1 MTLTLNSPKKMTQDG
16 LLGSAMLDSRL
27 ESVEEEAKQ
36 WLSMFISSQES
47 PSVTN
52 IPHNVLHQPISLKT
66 SVPKLPASPSNT
78 METVSRSE
86 HCDEEK
92 DVNSVKKKEEQS
104 ITFVVHSGVTNDLQ
118 GELNLRNIAKVKGG
132 EKECVFTTGL
142 DRVTMATWPSAT
154 ELPDARKISS
164 LIETSSEVQDF
175 LSATQEGQG
184 IEHNQSVKNIQN
196 FWKSLEQRNRLVSM
210 PECRV

>member
-1 MTLTLNSPKKMTQDG
+1 MTQDG

-52 IPHNVLHQPISLKT
+52 ISPHNILHQPISLKT
-66 SVPKLPASPSNT
+66 SVTKLPASPSNT
-78 METVSRSE
+78 MEPVPRSE
-86 HCDEEK
+86 HYDEEK
-92 DVNSVKKKEEQS
+92 HVNSVKKKEEQS
-104 ITFVVHSGVTNDLQ
+104 FTFVAHSEETDDLQ
-118 GELNLRNIAKVKGG
+118 GELNLRNIAKVEEG
-132 EKECVFTTGL
+132 EKQSVFTTGL
-142 DRVTMATWPSAT
+142 DRVTMATVWPSAT

-164 LIETSSEVQDF
+164 LMETSSEVQDF

-184 IEHNQSVKNIQN
+184 IENNQSVKNIQN

>member
-1 MTLTLNSPKKMTQDG
+1 MTQDG

-52 IPHNVLHQPISLKT
+52 ISPHNVLHQPISLKT
-66 SVPKLPASPSNT
+66 SVLKLPASPSNT

-104 ITFVVHSGVTNDLQ
+104 FTLVVYSEVTDDLP
-118 GELNLRNIAKVKGG
+118 GELNVRNIAKVKEG
-132 EKECVFTTGL
+132 EKRHHKDGGA
-142 DRVTMATWPSAT
+142 D
-154 ELPDARKISS
+154 SS
-164 LIETSSEVQDF
+164 
-175 LSATQEGQG
+175 
-184 IEHNQSVKNIQN
+184 N
-196 FWKSLEQRNRLVSM
+196 
-210 PECRV
+210 

>member
-1 MTLTLNSPKKMTQDG
+1 MTQDG

-52 IPHNVLHQPISLKT
+52 ISPHNILHQPISLKT
-66 SVPKLPASPSNT
+66 SVTKLPASPSNT
-78 METVSRSE
+78 MEPVPRSE
-86 HCDEEK
+86 HYDEEK
-92 DVNSVKKKEEQS
+92 HVNSVKKKEEQS
-104 ITFVVHSGVTNDLQ
+104 FTFVAHSEETDDLQ
-118 GELNLRNIAKVKGG
+118 GEL
-132 EKECVFTTGL
+132 T
-142 DRVTMATWPSAT
+142 RVTMATVWPSAT

-164 LIETSSEVQDF
+164 LMETSSEVQDF

-184 IEHNQSVKNIQN
+184 IENNQSVKNIQN